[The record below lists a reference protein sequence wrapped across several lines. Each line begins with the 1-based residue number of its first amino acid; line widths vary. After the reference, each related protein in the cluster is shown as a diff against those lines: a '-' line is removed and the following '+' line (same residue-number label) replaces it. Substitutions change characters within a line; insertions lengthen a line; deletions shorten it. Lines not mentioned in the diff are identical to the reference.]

1 MNKARREKD
10 LIQVLFCLYKME
22 KLDMLNTECQGEG
35 RRMKTLSAF
44 DIIGP
49 RMMGPSSSHT
59 AGAARLAKIAGRIGG
74 PEVRSVVFTLYGSF
88 AQTYKGHGTD
98 KALVAGILGMEPDDE
113 RLPDS
118 FAIAQQAGLEI
129 RWILSEETKPHPNT
143 VRIETS
149 NRGGK
154 SSSVVG
160 ESIGGGNL
168 VITNINGVEVEITGE
183 YPTMIVDHTDEPG
196 VVGSVTRVLGECS
209 INIAFMRVFRKE
221 RGGKAYMVIETDD
234 RVNTAVLSNVK
245 DAHKA
250 IEQVTMV

>member
-1 MNKARREKD
+1 
-10 LIQVLFCLYKME
+10 
-22 KLDMLNTECQGEG
+22 
-35 RRMKTLSAF
+35 MKTLSAF

-74 PEVRSVVFTLYGSF
+74 LEICSVVFTLYASF

-118 FAIAQQAGLEI
+118 FAIAQQAGLAVRWELSGEI
-129 RWILSEETKPHPNT
+129 KPHPNT
-143 VRIETS
+143 VRIETV
-149 NRGGK
+149 NRQGK
-154 SSSVVG
+154 PSSIIG

-168 VITNINGVEVEITGE
+168 VITDINGVEVEITGE

-196 VVGSVTRVLGECS
+196 VVGSVTRVLGQCS
-209 INIAFMRVFRKE
+209 INIAFMRVFRKQ

-234 RVNTAVLSNVK
+234 QVNAAVLSNVK

>member
-1 MNKARREKD
+1 
-10 LIQVLFCLYKME
+10 
-22 KLDMLNTECQGEG
+22 
-35 RRMKTLSAF
+35 MKTLSAF

-118 FAIAQQAGLEI
+118 FAIARRAGLEI
-129 RWILSEETKPHPNT
+129 RWILSEETKPHPDT

-149 NRGGK
+149 NRGGRK

-168 VITNINGVEVEITGE
+168 VITNINGVEVEI
-183 YPTMIVDHTDEPG
+183 YRRMPDDDAVEPYRR
-196 VVGSVTRVLGECS
+196 TR
-209 INIAFMRVFRKE
+209 
-221 RGGKAYMVIETDD
+221 RGGQRYPCFGGMQHQY
-234 RVNTAVLSNVK
+234 RVYAGVP
-245 DAHKA
+245 
-250 IEQVTMV
+250 

>member
-1 MNKARREKD
+1 
-10 LIQVLFCLYKME
+10 
-22 KLDMLNTECQGEG
+22 
-35 RRMKTLSAF
+35 MKTLSAF

-74 PEVRSVVFTLYGSF
+74 LEICSVVFTLYGSF

-118 FAIAQQAGLEI
+118 FAIAQQAGLAVRWELSGEI
-129 RWILSEETKPHPNT
+129 KPHPNT
-143 VRIETS
+143 VRIETV
-149 NRGGK
+149 NRQGK
-154 SSSVVG
+154 PSSIIG
-160 ESIGGGNL
+160 ESIGGNL
-168 VITNINGVEVEITGE
+168 VITDINGVEVEITGE

-196 VVGSVTRVLGECS
+196 VVGSVTRVLGQCS
-209 INIAFMRVFRKE
+209 INIAFMRVFRKQ

-234 RVNTAVLSNVK
+234 QVNAAVLSNVK

>member
-1 MNKARREKD
+1 
-10 LIQVLFCLYKME
+10 
-22 KLDMLNTECQGEG
+22 
-35 RRMKTLSAF
+35 MKTLSAF

-74 PEVRSVVFTLYGSF
+74 PEICSVVFTLYGSF

-118 FAIAQQAGLEI
+118 FAIAQQAGLAVRWELSGEI
-129 RWILSEETKPHPNT
+129 KPHPNT
-143 VRIETS
+143 VRIETV
-149 NRGGK
+149 NRQGK
-154 SSSVVG
+154 PSSIIG

-168 VITNINGVEVEITGE
+168 VITDINGVEVEITGE

-196 VVGSVTRVLGECS
+196 VVGSVTRVLGQCS
-209 INIAFMRVFRKE
+209 INIAFMRVFRKQ

-234 RVNTAVLSNVK
+234 QVNAAVLSNVK

>member
-1 MNKARREKD
+1 
-10 LIQVLFCLYKME
+10 
-22 KLDMLNTECQGEG
+22 
-35 RRMKTLSAF
+35 MKTLSAF

-143 VRIETS
+143 MRIETS

>member
-1 MNKARREKD
+1 
-10 LIQVLFCLYKME
+10 
-22 KLDMLNTECQGEG
+22 
-35 RRMKTLSAF
+35 MKTLSAF

-74 PEVRSVVFTLYGSF
+74 PEICSVIFTLYGSF

-113 RLPDS
+113 RLPNS
-118 FAIAQQAGLEI
+118 FAIAQQAGLAVRWELSGEI
-129 RWILSEETKPHPNT
+129 KPHPNT
-143 VRIETS
+143 VRIETV
-149 NRGGK
+149 NRQGK
-154 SSSVVG
+154 PSSIIG

-168 VITNINGVEVEITGE
+168 VITDINGVEVEITGE

-196 VVGSVTRVLGECS
+196 VVGSVTRVLGQCS
-209 INIAFMRVFRKE
+209 INIAFMRVFRKQ

-234 RVNTAVLSNVK
+234 QVNAAVLSNVK

>member
-1 MNKARREKD
+1 M
-10 LIQVLFCLYKME
+10 
-22 KLDMLNTECQGEG
+22 
-35 RRMKTLSAF
+35 
-44 DIIGP
+44 
-49 RMMGPSSSHT
+49 
-59 AGAARLAKIAGRIGG
+59 
-74 PEVRSVVFTLYGSF
+74 
-88 AQTYKGHGTD
+88 
-98 KALVAGILGMEPDDE
+98 
-113 RLPDS
+113 
-118 FAIAQQAGLEI
+118 
-129 RWILSEETKPHPNT
+129 
-143 VRIETS
+143 
-149 NRGGK
+149 
-154 SSSVVG
+154 G

-168 VITNINGVEVEITGE
+168 VITNINGIEVEITGE

>member
-1 MNKARREKD
+1 
-10 LIQVLFCLYKME
+10 
-22 KLDMLNTECQGEG
+22 
-35 RRMKTLSAF
+35 MKTLSAF

-74 PEVRSVVFTLYGSF
+74 PEVTKVVFTLYGSF

-113 RLPDS
+113 RLPNS
-118 FAIAQQAGLEI
+118 FSIAEEQGLEI
-129 RWILSEETKPHPNT
+129 VWELSEETKPHPNT
-143 VRIETS
+143 VKIDTT
-149 NRGGK
+149 NRKGK
-154 SSSVVG
+154 QVSVVG
-160 ESIGGGNL
+160 QSIGGGNL

-183 YPTMIVDHTDEPG
+183 YPTMIVDHLDEPG
-196 VVGSVTRVLGECS
+196 VVGSVTRVLGQCS
-209 INIAFMRVFRKE
+209 INIAFMRVFRKT

-234 RVNTAVLSNVK
+234 LVNAAVLSNVK